1 MGGTTSRLHDSLGGE
16 RAPTRHVAR
25 PLAPR
30 AIFFRSSGNVTLT
43 LKTRFAPRSAA
54 VPPPPAPSMPRLSDA
69 SAVGSAGPTPR
80 ASANLSGGGV
90 TAPAQIP
97 SAHGRSSL
105 DSVGGSS
112 TQSEQSEFS
121 KSWERQRDLTRD
133 RLQERLY

>member
-25 PLAPR
+25 PLAPH
-30 AIFFRSSGNVTLT
+30 AIFFTFVSRDVTLT
-43 LKTRFAPRSAA
+43 RSAA

-97 SAHGRSSL
+97 SSHGRSSL

-112 TQSEQSEFS
+112 TQSEFS

>member
-25 PLAPR
+25 PLAPH
-30 AIFFRSSGNVTLT
+30 AIFFTFVSRDVTLT
-43 LKTRFAPRSAA
+43 RSAA

-69 SAVGSAGPTPR
+69 SAVGSVGPTPR
-80 ASANLSGGGV
+80 ASANLSGGSV
-90 TAPAQIP
+90 TAPTQIP
-97 SAHGRSSL
+97 SSHGRSSL

-112 TQSEQSEFS
+112 TQSEFS

>member
-1 MGGTTSRLHDSLGGE
+1 
-16 RAPTRHVAR
+16 
-25 PLAPR
+25 
-30 AIFFRSSGNVTLT
+30 
-43 LKTRFAPRSAA
+43 
-54 VPPPPAPSMPRLSDA
+54 MPRLSDA

-112 TQSEQSEFS
+112 TQSEFS

>member
-1 MGGTTSRLHDSLGGE
+1 MGSEMCIRDS
-16 RAPTRHVAR
+16 
-25 PLAPR
+25 
-30 AIFFRSSGNVTLT
+30 
-43 LKTRFAPRSAA
+43 LKTRLAPRSAA